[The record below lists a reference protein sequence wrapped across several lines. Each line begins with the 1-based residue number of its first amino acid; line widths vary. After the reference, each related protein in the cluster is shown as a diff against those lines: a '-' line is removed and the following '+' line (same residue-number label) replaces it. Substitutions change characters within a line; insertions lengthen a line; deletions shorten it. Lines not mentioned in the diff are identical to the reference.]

1 MATAA
6 RWIRLHSPGLA
17 QMRAAC
23 SGFARAQATDSTP
36 AALWAEIED
45 DRQEGNR
52 HAYSIVAPLK
62 HLPGRSSRWRS
73 WTLAPL
79 VATYRRCGVSA
90 YTDADR
96 ICLSGQPIT
105 GVSAAAIGDCAV
117 VVADFV
123 AWGGE
128 FMELLRHR
136 VEAQYGWQFDTA
148 WPTHAEQAAMH
159 GAIGGALRAEAAG
172 EA

>member
-6 RWIRLHSPGLA
+6 RWIRLHPPGLA
-17 QMRAAC
+17 AMRAAC
-23 SGFARAQATDSTP
+23 AGFARAQGADSTP
-36 AALWAEIED
+36 AALWAGMEN
-45 DRQEGNR
+45 NR

-62 HLPGRSSRWRS
+62 HLPGRRSRWRS
-73 WTLAPL
+73 WALAPL
-79 VATYRRCGVSA
+79 VATYRRCGLSA

-105 GVSAAAIGDCAV
+105 GVSATAVGGCAV

-128 FMELLRHR
+128 FMEFLRHR

-148 WPTHAEQAAMH
+148 WPTEAEHAAMH
-159 GAIGGALRAEAAG
+159 GARLAEAAG

>member
-1 MATAA
+1 MAIAA
-6 RWIRLHSPGLA
+6 RWIRLHPPGLA
-17 QMRAAC
+17 AMRAAC
-23 SGFARAQATDSTP
+23 AGFARMQRADSTP
-36 AALWAEIED
+36 ALLWAGIED
-45 DRQEGNR
+45 GR

-62 HLPGRSSRWRS
+62 HLPGRRSRWRS
-73 WTLAPL
+73 WALAPL
-79 VATYRRCGVSA
+79 VASYRRCGLSA

-105 GVSAAAIGDCAV
+105 GVGATAVGDCAV

-123 AWGGE
+123 AWGE
-128 FMELLRHR
+128 AFMDSLRHR

-148 WPTHAEQAAMH
+148 WPTETENAAMYD
-159 GAIGGALRAEAAG
+159 ARLAEAAG

>member
-1 MATAA
+1 MALAA
-6 RWIRLHSPGLA
+6 RWIRLHPPGLA
-17 QMRAAC
+17 AMRAAC
-23 SGFARAQATDSTP
+23 AGFARLQATGSAP
-36 AALWAEIED
+36 AVLWARIED
-45 DRQEGNR
+45 ER
-52 HAYSIVAPLK
+52 HAFSVIAPLK

-73 WTLAPL
+73 WALAPL
-79 VATYRRCGVSA
+79 VATYRQRGLSA

-105 GVSAAAIGDCAV
+105 GVSAAAVGGCAV

-128 FMELLRHR
+128 FMEFLRHR

-148 WPTHAEQAAMH
+148 WPTQAERAAIE
-159 GAIGGALRAEAAG
+159 GAPAEEAAG

>member
-6 RWIRLHSPGLA
+6 RWIRLHPPGLA
-17 QMRAAC
+17 AMRTAC
-23 SGFARAQATDSTP
+23 AGFARAQAGGSTP
-36 AALWAEIED
+36 AALWAGMED
-45 DRQEGNR
+45 DR

-62 HLPGRSSRWRS
+62 HLPGRRTRWRS
-73 WTLAPL
+73 WALAPL
-79 VATYRRCGVSA
+79 VATYRSCGLSA

-105 GVSAAAIGDCAV
+105 GVSAAAVGDCAV

-123 AWGGE
+123 AWGGG
-128 FMELLRHR
+128 FIELLRHR

-148 WPTHAEQAAMH
+148 WPTEAENAAMH
-159 GAIGGALRAEAAG
+159 GMRLAEAAG

>member
-6 RWIRLHSPGLA
+6 RWIRLHPPGLA
-17 QMRAAC
+17 AMRAAC
-23 SGFARAQATDSTP
+23 AGFAQAQGIDATP
-36 AALWAEIED
+36 AVLWAGLD
-45 DRQEGNR
+45 DNR
-52 HAYSIVAPLK
+52 HVYSIVAPLK
-62 HLPGRSSRWRS
+62 YLPGRSSRWRA

-79 VATYRRCGVSA
+79 VATYRGCGLSA
-90 YTDADR
+90 YADADR

-105 GVSAAAIGDCAV
+105 GVHAATVASSAV
-117 VVADFV
+117 VVADFI
-123 AWGGE
+123 AWGLE

-148 WPTHAEQAAMH
+148 WPTPDEHAAMR
-159 GAIGGALRAEAAG
+159 GAIPGAIRAEAAG

>member
-6 RWIRLHSPGLA
+6 RWIRLHPPGLA
-17 QMRAAC
+17 AMRAAC
-23 SGFARAQATDSTP
+23 AGFARAQGIDSTP
-36 AALWAEIED
+36 AALWADMD
-45 DRQEGNR
+45 DNR
-52 HAYSIVAPLK
+52 HAYAIVAPLK

-79 VATYRRCGVSA
+79 VATYRRCGLSA

-105 GVSAAAIGDCAV
+105 GVHAAAVGGCAV
-117 VVADFV
+117 AVADFV

-148 WPTHAEQAAMH
+148 WPSEAERAAM
-159 GAIGGALRAEAAG
+159 ADALAG
-172 EA
+172 EPVDAK

>member
-6 RWIRLHSPGLA
+6 RWIRLHPPGLA
-17 QMRAAC
+17 AMRAAC
-23 SGFARAQATDSTP
+23 AGFAHAQGIDSTP
-36 AALWAEIED
+36 AVLWADMES
-45 DRQEGNR
+45 NR
-52 HAYSIVAPLK
+52 HAYAIVAPVK

-79 VATYRRCGVSA
+79 VATYRRCGLSA

-123 AWGGE
+123 AWGEE
-128 FMELLRHR
+128 FMEFLRHR

-148 WPTHAEQAAMH
+148 WPTEAEHAAMH
-159 GAIGGALRAEAAG
+159 GAMEGALRAEAAG